1 MLSKL
6 RERRATYLNTANS
19 DDMQLNAKKTQVIR
33 QQYDDATAVIDLA
46 PTHSTPD
53 MVRNARVMRVSAC
66 GFLNYPDVKKKGTE
80 REKKIALED
89 VQLVLSDPDATG
101 LGISYSVDFG

>member
-1 MLSKL
+1 
-6 RERRATYLNTANS
+6 
-19 DDMQLNAKKTQVIR
+19 
-33 QQYDDATAVIDLA
+33 
-46 PTHSTPD
+46 

>member
-1 MLSKL
+1 
-6 RERRATYLNTANS
+6 
-19 DDMQLNAKKTQVIR
+19 
-33 QQYDDATAVIDLA
+33 
-46 PTHSTPD
+46 

-101 LGISYSVDFG
+101 LGISYIQRGFWVVVIATLANSPLIIPINTKGRSGAH